1 MRSMVGKHDWICMR
15 MTGIC
20 CYAMEVSVGVLKDA
34 LRPSIGNVLIKNVRT
49 SNRGHLK
56 KISLSTV
63 YVVT

>member
-1 MRSMVGKHDWICMR
+1 

-20 CYAMEVSVGVLKDA
+20 CYAMEGLVGVLKNA
-34 LRPSIGNVLIKNVRT
+34 LRPSVGNVLIKKVRN